1 MESPT
6 ERRDRVAALV
16 RARWPNPLPPNVF
29 TNTILDIIR
38 SGGMNVTHSKKPMDL
53 EDVVEAIDALTEMHL
68 DVSFML
74 WSTEKD

>member
-16 RARWPNPLPPNVF
+16 QARWPHRLTPNQF

-38 SGGMNVTHSKKPMDL
+38 SAGMNVTHAAEPMNPMD
-53 EDVVEAIDALTEMHL
+53 VIEAIDALTEMHL
-68 DVSFML
+68 DVSNRV
-74 WSTEKD
+74 WGKD